1 LNRVRA
7 SDIIGQKHLQQ
18 GLVSDTYVLKYMTNG
33 TYCVVINRL
42 KSVIRTLVV
51 FGILGLTLALLGT
64 ASLYF
69 YVKTDLPSV
78 ESLKDVR
85 LQTPM
90 KIYTQD
96 GQLISQYGVKRRI
109 PVTIDDV
116 PQQLINAILATEDS
130 RFYDHDGIDPIGM
143 VRALINLIV
152 TGEKGQGG
160 STLTMQIARGFF
172 LSREKTYIRKIKE
185 VFIAW
190 HIEQT
195 LTKNEILTLYLNKI
209 ELGHRAFGFGAA
221 AQVYYGSTLTE
232 LNLAQIAT
240 LAGLPQAPSIL
251 NPISRP
257 KRSVERRRIVL
268 LRMLDEGYI
277 TREEFKIARDE
288 PVTASKHGAEIDFS
302 APYLADIIY
311 NEMVELYGKEE
322 AETGGYKVYATV
334 PANLQQAAQQALIQN
349 IHDYDERHGYRGV
362 ITNLEQLYQ
371 LWQFETDQ
379 TDEFIP
385 ELKPELKPELQ
396 AELALNETQEVNI
409 DDTDTADAPDAS
421 MVIVPVVNERTK
433 LVSAEQPS
441 SASALLLDSLPVS
454 VILDLLAQV
463 DPIEPLEPAVV
474 MTLEDQSLQV
484 LNQQGVLLT
493 IEWPGLAWARPY
505 INDQR
510 QGAIPTSAS
519 DIVQIGD
526 IVYVRQVAD
535 KGLYLSQL
543 PEVSSAF
550 IALNPNDG
558 AVQAVVGGYNFYQ
571 SQFNRATQA
580 KRQVGSN
587 IKPFVYSAALD
598 NGYTIAS
605 VINDAPINQ
614 WDASSGIAWRPQNS
628 PPVYDGPI
636 RMRQA
641 LGKSKNVVSVRLLRA
656 VGIENT
662 ARHIAKFGF
671 DLDDIPR
678 DETLSLG
685 SGSHT
690 PLEVATG
697 IATIANGG
705 FAVTPYFIDKITN
718 EAGDIIFKSNMPRAC
733 NDCIAESVNVTPLT
747 NKNGN
752 IATLEALLTQEL
764 TNNINAQH
772 TANSATDKV
781 IPAPRV
787 ISAQNAFLVSQMM
800 RSAVRANGSWNN
812 KTYWLGTGWRA
823 RNVLQRT
830 DIGGKTGT
838 TNDSRDTWFSGFAPG
853 LVATSWVGFDDSARQ
868 LGRTSRNQN
877 LINLNPSKFNW
888 IGNALIGAED
898 GAKAAQPA
906 WIRFMQVALADI
918 PEGSTQVPDGITQ
931 VRIDRTTGKLTDRT
945 DHTSMFEYFQL
956 GTQPTSKV
964 SQDQIV
970 DPLEEQKTSVKE
982 EADDIF

>member
-1 LNRVRA
+1 M
-7 SDIIGQKHLQQ
+7 
-18 GLVSDTYVLKYMTNG
+18 TYG

-42 KSVIRTLVV
+42 KSVIRSLVV

-90 KIYTQD
+90 KIYTKD

-116 PQQLINAILATEDS
+116 PQELINAILATEDS

-195 LTKNEILTLYLNKI
+195 LTKDEILTLYLNKI

-221 AQVYYGSTLTE
+221 AQVYYGSSLTE

-240 LAGLPQAPSIL
+240 LAGLPQAPSVL

-257 KRSVERRRIVL
+257 DRSVERRRIVL

-322 AETGGYKVYATV
+322 AETGGYQVYATV

-362 ITNLEQLYQ
+362 ITTLDELYQ
-371 LWQFETDQ
+371 LWQFETEL
-379 TDEFIP
+379 TDAFVP
-385 ELKPELKPELQ
+385 EL
-396 AELALNETQEVNI
+396 NNV
-409 DDTDTADAPDAS
+409 
-421 MVIVPVVNERTK
+421 
-433 LVSAEQPS
+433 EQPS
-441 SASALLLDSLPVS
+441 NPSAVLLDTLPFS
-454 VILDLLAQV
+454 VLLDLLAQV
-463 DPIEPLEPAVV
+463 DPVTPLEPAIV
-474 MTLEDQSLQV
+474 MTLAEQSLQV
-484 LNQQGVLLT
+484 LNQQGELQT

-510 QGAIPTSAS
+510 QGAIPKSAS

-550 IALNPNDG
+550 IALNPEDG

-614 WDASSGIAWRPQNS
+614 WDSSSGIAWRPQNS

-690 PLEVATG
+690 PLEVAAG

-705 FAVTPYFIDKITN
+705 FAVTPYFINTITN
-718 EAGDIIFKSNMPRAC
+718 EAGDIIFQANMPRAC
-733 NDCIAESVNVTPLT
+733 DDCSAKQDTPRPQS
-747 NKNGN
+747 NKNNN
-752 IATLEALLTQEL
+752 IATLEALLAQEL
-764 TNNINAQH
+764 TSTEKGLNEADDFAAKI
-772 TANSATDKV
+772 

-823 RNVLQRT
+823 RNLLQRT

-888 IGNALIGAED
+888 IGNALFGGED

-906 WIRFMQVALADI
+906 WIRFMQVALADVA
-918 PEGSTQVPDGITQ
+918 EGSTQVPEGITQ

-970 DPLEEQKTSVKE
+970 DPLQEQKTAVKE
-982 EADDIF
+982 EVDDIF